1 MIPTSSVNLDGR
13 EDVLKFISSII
24 LFRRRNN
31 TEAKEAKRRHR
42 AKVCEA
48 RPSQMSLAFSVVC
61 ASRVLWL
68 RRISHVTSNIRLS
81 FHGDAHGRARG
92 LTAFSWRRTQQSTL
106 THCILSLSFTLTL
119 SRTHSLSFLPP
130 QAMKLAK
137 PQKHRARKSER
148 DGTSGEFIPNNPGYV
163 ATPDSNYKQEYD
175 AYVLKKEAKKSM
187 QDMIAQEL
195 AEMQGGEGGEEY

>member
-1 MIPTSSVNLDGR
+1 MATHT
-13 EDVLKFISSII
+13 
-24 LFRRRNN
+24 
-31 TEAKEAKRRHR
+31 TEHTD
-42 AKVCEA
+42 
-48 RPSQMSLAFSVVC
+48 SL
-61 ASRVLWL
+61 
-68 RRISHVTSNIRLS
+68 H
-81 FHGDAHGRARG
+81 
-92 LTAFSWRRTQQSTL
+92 
-106 THCILSLSFTLTL
+106 SLSF
-119 SRTHSLSFLPP
+119 SHSLSHTHFLLFLPP